1 VNLNTPR
8 IDSGTPLT
16 ADEADAAIKS
26 MRRPLP
32 FEQDLPPIDY
42 SLHTSECADY
52 SDMPGQGAGVI
63 LWPLAVLLV
72 AAICGAVVVL
82 AGAV

>member
-1 VNLNTPR
+1 MNLNAPR

-16 ADEADAAIKS
+16 ADEADARIKA

-32 FEQDLPPIDY
+32 FEQSLPPIDY

-52 SDMPGQGAGVI
+52 ADLPGQGAGVI
-63 LWPLAVLLV
+63 LWPVAVLLL

-82 AGAV
+82 STVV